1 MFQHHH
7 ESRKLSIKIKDHP
20 KNGLKLTQRRANGE
34 LVVEKAVMSAKI
46 EPGSQADDD
55 RKIQKK
61 IGITSAAKFGD
72 LDSG

>member
-1 MFQHHH
+1 MHT
-7 ESRKLSIKIKDHP
+7 E
-20 KNGLKLTQRRANGE
+20 LKKYVSLLQGV

-72 LDSG
+72 LDSGWYNPV